1 MMFVAA
7 LSLAAVAAQGVAE
20 NDVRM
25 HRLVAKTPA
34 EDSIKGWERDSCP
47 IGNGWF
53 GASAFG
59 GVAAGDAPS
68 SAMRVGTYNVRC
80 SPADRGTP
88 NAWAERK
95 GDLLAL
101 LRRLDLDAGGLQEV
115 CPDQLAFFREGM
127 PEYEFVG
134 DGRKANRSGEAS
146 PVFWRK
152 ERFDGLKS
160 GTFWLSETPD
170 VPGSK
175 GWDAGWLRVC
185 TYAILR
191 DRRTH
196 GLVCFLNAHIDAA
209 PQAGEMGMRLI
220 LERIGKIV
228 TRMEGA
234 QRRISVV
241 FTGDHNCRETQ
252 TPALLASETLTDAVP
267 ASETPPRGVWRTY
280 NARKWRPNAICAAE
294 ALKHPPE
301 KRDKLGYRI
310 DYIYVSRDVRVVDC
324 ETVGEPRPGTELYP
338 SDHFPVVAT
347 LEATPSQ
354 NFKET
359 KEWN

>member
-1 MMFVAA
+1 MDLSRRGFLLGGAAFGGLVAA
-7 LSLAAVAAQGVAE
+7 L
-20 NDVRM
+20 
-25 HRLVAKTPA
+25 
-34 EDSIKGWERDSCP
+34 
-47 IGNGWF
+47 F
-53 GASAFG
+53 
-59 GVAAGDAPS
+59 AAGAACGADGAITA
-68 SAMRVGTYNVRC
+68 AMRVGTYNVRC

-95 GDLLAL
+95 DDLLAM
-101 LRRLDLDAGGLQEV
+101 LRKLDLDAGGLQEV

-152 ERFDGLKS
+152 GRFACLQR

-170 VPGSK
+170 KPGTK
-175 GWDAGWLRVC
+175 GWDAGYQRVC

-191 DRRTH
+191 DTRT
-196 GLVCFLNAHIDAA
+196 GGFVCFANAHIDEA
-209 PQAGEMGMRLI
+209 PVSGEMGMALVMK
-220 LERIGKIV
+220 RIGMIV
-228 TRMEGA
+228 GRFEA
-234 QRRISVV
+234 LHRRISVV

-252 TPALLASETLTDAVP
+252 KPALLASESLTNAVL
-267 ASETPPRGVWRTY
+267 ACENPPRGVWRTY
-280 NARKWRPNAICAAE
+280 NAWKWRPNAICAAE

-347 LEATPSQ
+347 VDASRSVATGLFEE
-354 NFKET
+354 NLKC
-359 KEWN
+359 K